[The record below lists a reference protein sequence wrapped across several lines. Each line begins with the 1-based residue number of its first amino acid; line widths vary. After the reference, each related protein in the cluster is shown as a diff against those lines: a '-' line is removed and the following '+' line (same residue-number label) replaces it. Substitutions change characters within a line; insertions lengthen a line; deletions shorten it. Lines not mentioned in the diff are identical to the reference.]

1 VRFTEQGVVRVRATL
16 PPGSESLRID
26 VETQGRTA
34 ASAER
39 GKVFEAF
46 KDADRARRHGSL
58 GLGLSLARSIMEI
71 HGGNVQV
78 DMTPGGGCLFH
89 VHLPTSQQ
97 RVQMALSIAFGVG
110 PDEAPTLGS
119 PNLRPQGG

>member
-1 VRFTEQGVVRVRATL
+1 
-16 PPGSESLRID
+16 
-26 VETQGRTA
+26 VETQGRTV

-39 GKVFEAF
+39 GQVFEAF

-58 GLGLSLARSIMEI
+58 GLGLSLARSIFQI

-89 VHLPTSQQ
+89 VHLPTSAQ
-97 RVQMALSIAFGVG
+97 RVQMALTIACGLA
-110 PDEAPTLGS
+110 PEDAPTLGS
-119 PNLRPQGG
+119 PATRLQGA